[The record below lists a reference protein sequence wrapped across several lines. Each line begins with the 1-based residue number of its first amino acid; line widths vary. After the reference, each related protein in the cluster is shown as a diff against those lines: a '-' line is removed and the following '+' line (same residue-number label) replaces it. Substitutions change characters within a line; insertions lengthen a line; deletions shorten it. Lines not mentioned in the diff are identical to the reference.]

1 MLIMMFGG
9 YMDLSGDS
17 MRKRLGIESVSEV
30 VRRSRLRWYGHVM
43 TLARKKDGEWMRQ
56 CLVFPVEGVRGSG
69 SPRKTWAENVKEDMR
84 LKGLE
89 ASWVLNRGRWRY
101 GLRSGPIHAQRGN
114 TGQWPL
120 KSKQMMM
127 MMMITKV

>member
-1 MLIMMFGG
+1 M
-9 YMDLSGDS
+9 
-17 MRKRLGIESVSEV
+17 
-30 VRRSRLRWYGHVM
+30 
-43 TLARKKDGEWMRQ
+43 RKKDGEWVRQ
-56 CLVFPVEGVRGSG
+56 CLVFPVEGVRGRG

-101 GLRSGPIHAQRGN
+101 GLRSSLIHAQKGN

-120 KSKQMMM
+120 KS
-127 MMMITKV
+127 